1 MWGKSGASDDS
12 SFCLVKYN
20 HLHQNF
26 LLILLASFH
35 VVFYNLSKLQRNL
48 NTLCS
53 THITHIYKEF
63 VYNKRNIRRTP

>member
-1 MWGKSGASDDS
+1 MWGKSGDSDS
-12 SFCLVKYN
+12 FFCLVKYN

-35 VVFYNLSKLQRNL
+35 VVLYNLSKIQQNL

-53 THITHIYKEF
+53 THIYKEP
-63 VYNKRNIRRTP
+63 VYNIRNIRRTP